1 MYQPS
6 ALVKGG
12 IILFELR
19 FGRIALLIMIMLS
32 ILLVRC
38 EDEKAADQT
47 EKVEEE
53 MVEKEEENAVQEPTA
68 GGTITGAMFSAPA
81 GMFNPI
87 FYDDAY
93 EGNILSF
100 THESLVSQNEKLE
113 YIPKLAEDWE
123 TSEDQTELTLYL
135 EKGIKWHDGEEF
147 TADDVVF
154 TYQSI
159 AHPDYIE
166 AGGIRT
172 AYVKALLGYKDYA
185 NGESDEFQGVT
196 AVDDYTVT
204 FTFSEPTINPLY
216 FASLSIIP
224 EHIFKEIPVAEMPKA
239 AESREPGKVIGTGPF
254 KFTEMIEGETYT
266 LERYDNYWQGK
277 PYLDKVIWQ
286 VTAKPVITG
295 LLESGEID
303 FIADP
308 DGVSPVNY
316 DLLNELEQINIIE
329 QADFGY
335 QILGFI
341 HHHVTEED
349 IENGVINPDN
359 WVVNEKIATPE
370 VRQAIAYAV
379 DREKLIQEL
388 LDGHGEILNSP
399 IAKQFWAYDESES
412 TTYSYNQEK
421 SMTILDELGYV
432 DTNDDGFRENPDGNE
447 WTLNLNY
454 PSGNEIREQT
464 APLIKQMLE
473 DVGIQVNLREPKE
486 LYPFIQELTNET
498 NDWDL
503 FLLGW
508 NLPSSDPDPSSLW
521 STNAAYNFS
530 RWNNAESE
538 ELLMKALQAPE
549 AIEQDYRKEIYRDW
563 QKLYSEDL
571 PAFML
576 YAQNSLWAYNTRL
589 QGVEPLPFTMYNN
602 VHQWWVTDTE

>member
-1 MYQPS
+1 M
-6 ALVKGG
+6 
-12 IILFELR
+12 FELR